1 MQTDDESG
9 YQIGDIV
16 VWKSN
21 EKGGRHL
28 VEGFDG
34 DKVILR
40 PLDKQTWSP
49 QSKWFTKEKA

>member
-28 VEGFDG
+28 VEG
-34 DKVILR
+34 V
-40 PLDKQTWSP
+40 
-49 QSKWFTKEKA
+49 